1 MLARALGRRFVFVS
15 ALEHIGASFEPKRA
29 TKGVKPKR
37 KLRILEDRGRQNAS
51 LKFAGPGHRSIG
63 CCCNPTGGISANRR
77 SRTPFRLGPRRRK

>member
-37 KLRILEDRGRQNAS
+37 KLRILEGARPAKCVAKIRW
-51 LKFAGPGHRSIG
+51 
-63 CCCNPTGGISANRR
+63 T
-77 SRTPFRLGPRRRK
+77 RTLDQQSNY